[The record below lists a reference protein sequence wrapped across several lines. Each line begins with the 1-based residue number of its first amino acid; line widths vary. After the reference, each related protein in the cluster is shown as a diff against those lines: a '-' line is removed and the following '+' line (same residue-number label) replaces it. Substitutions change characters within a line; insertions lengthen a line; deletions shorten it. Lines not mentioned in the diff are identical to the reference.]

1 MSSNIHSQEV
11 YSDLLSFTFDG
22 PKPYNQNQPLFI
34 DAEDPSR
41 SFTGVQFRQLVRT
54 LVAGLK
60 AHNVQPGDC
69 VLLHL
74 GNSVSERNNPKKKEE
89 KKIIQIENIKNE
101 SKIGL
106 RTIADSGLSYA
117 TDTISRTV
125 FRYNWRR
132 RCLHG
137 IKPPQPPPRTR
148 PHHQPRRTQID
159 PHNSRCPLLG
169 PRCLW
174 SPGHAPSTGLPRG
187 RASDRSLRPAIPV
200 VRTRIFIGR
209 TILRNEWRRVSQ

>member
-1 MSSNIHSQEV
+1 MSKVKSNQKGTKWNIHFTYIIPRTSRFHALILKIYYTYPSDSSYLSYPFFPYYISSTMVWNTTMSSNIHSQEV

-74 GNSVSERNNPKKKEE
+74 GNSVSERNNPPSPSQKRKK
-89 KKIIQIENIKNE
+89 
-101 SKIGL
+101 
-106 RTIADSGLSYA
+106 
-117 TDTISRTV
+117 
-125 FRYNWRR
+125 
-132 RCLHG
+132 
-137 IKPPQPPPRTR
+137 
-148 PHHQPRRTQID
+148 
-159 PHNSRCPLLG
+159 
-169 PRCLW
+169 
-174 SPGHAPSTGLPRG
+174 
-187 RASDRSLRPAIPV
+187 
-200 VRTRIFIGR
+200 
-209 TILRNEWRRVSQ
+209 